1 MGQQHIQAETNK
13 EVTIRRS
20 HHARQPPVK
29 QFRSEQDLNL
39 KVTPVPAV
47 EDSLLMP
54 LIATKSSRFSLPEKG
69 VRHFFTASL
78 SSSDSSWTRLG
89 LFHHKAL
96 PRELNGEVKF
106 HRHSDGS
113 WSDSGISDRCSGARF
128 NFDWDSFTPSGFVKS
143 IVRTLPG
150 STTNN

>member
-54 LIATKSSRFSLPEKG
+54 PLLQRAADFHFLKRASDISSQL
-69 VRHFFTASL
+69 L
-78 SSSDSSWTRLG
+78 
-89 LFHHKAL
+89 
-96 PRELNGEVKF
+96 
-106 HRHSDGS
+106 
-113 WSDSGISDRCSGARF
+113 
-128 NFDWDSFTPSGFVKS
+128 
-143 IVRTLPG
+143 
-150 STTNN
+150 